1 MPSFERSRTSGV
13 SNLHPVRD
21 GLRVL
26 RVILR
31 ERVTRTQP
39 TAHVYDFG
47 PGAAPW
53 LSAEQTA

>member
-1 MPSFERSRTSGV
+1 M